1 MIYKFLAQEIS
12 IDTTANSVS
21 NSTLVRVVNPTTGNT
36 VLLVQYANGT
46 TYASGTV
53 LANSEIIIQK
63 NPTDVIV
70 GSGQKATPVAYK
82 T

>member
-12 IDTTANSVS
+12 INSTANNVS

-53 LANSEIIIQK
+53 LANSEIVIQK
-63 NPTDVIV
+63 NPTDLII
-70 GSGQKATPVAYK
+70 GSGQFASPIAFKS
-82 T
+82 

>member
-1 MIYKFLAQEIS
+1 MIYKFLAQEIN
-12 IDTTANSVS
+12 IDSTANNVA

-53 LANSEIIIQK
+53 LANSEIVIQK
-63 NPTDVIV
+63 SPTDLII
-70 GSGQKATPVAYK
+70 GDGQFATPIAFK
-82 T
+82 N